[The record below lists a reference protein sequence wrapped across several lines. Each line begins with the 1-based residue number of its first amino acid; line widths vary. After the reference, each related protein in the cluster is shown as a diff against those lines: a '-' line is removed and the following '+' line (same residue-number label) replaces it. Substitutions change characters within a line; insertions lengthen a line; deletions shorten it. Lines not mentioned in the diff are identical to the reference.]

1 LDSLGFEFWQG
12 QKCPDWS
19 WGASLGSCTMS
30 SRFIFGKG
38 GGVNWPG
45 CEIDH
50 SPPFSAEA
58 ENMCSVAAPLIPL
71 CAFVGTALII
81 CC

>member
-1 LDSLGFEFWQG
+1 LDNLGFEFWQG

-38 GGVNWPG
+38 GGLTGQGVKLTTRL
-45 CEIDH
+45 H
-50 SPPFSAEA
+50 L
-58 ENMCSVAAPLIPL
+58 VLRL
-71 CAFVGTALII
+71 KI
-81 CC
+81 CVV